1 MHIINNWWHNIL
13 YRLHELGTAIDEHIR
28 REITMIDILFI
39 GLFVLVII
47 SAGSYVAGYISG
59 KTNEQAK
66 IVEFIEDY
74 YGWQELHK

>member
-1 MHIINNWWHNIL
+1 MHIIHNWWHNIL
-13 YRLHELGTAIDEHIR
+13 YRLHELGAAIDEHIR

-47 SAGSYVAGYISG
+47 SAGSYVAGYMSG
-59 KTNEQAK
+59 KTNERAK
-66 IVEFIEDY
+66 IVEYLED

>member
-1 MHIINNWWHNIL
+1 M
-13 YRLHELGTAIDEHIR
+13 YRLYEFGAAIDEHIR

-59 KTNEQAK
+59 KSNEQAK
-66 IVEFIEDY
+66 IAEYLEEY